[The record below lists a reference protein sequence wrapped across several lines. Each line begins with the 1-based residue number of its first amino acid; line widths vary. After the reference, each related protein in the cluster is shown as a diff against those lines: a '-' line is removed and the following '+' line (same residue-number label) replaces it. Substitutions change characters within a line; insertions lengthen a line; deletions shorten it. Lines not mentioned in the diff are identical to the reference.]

1 MLQLPRDYAPLS
13 THPALVGTQT
23 RAFRAKTAIRPDFC
37 SGIAGSD
44 VFSWFLK
51 EESFFC
57 GRRLRQTAG
66 EGGRSERKGGGEGG
80 RSTTVSDLLSSEA
93 VFEPGQIRRNQCK
106 TWVNL

>member
-51 EESFFC
+51 EESFSVVGDSDRRQ
-57 GRRLRQTAG
+57 GREGGVSKRG
-66 EGGRSERKGGGEGG
+66 EGGRG
-80 RSTTVSDLLSSEA
+80 STTVSDLLSFEA